1 MKRQTIHMDD
11 GTVFTA
17 MDLRGTPKPVYS
29 QELKEEADRM
39 VADQTAA
46 LRKGLPHD
54 PVGDRVLH
62 TSMDSLLYW
71 LWRSHV
77 HSTEIGDLVDEALL
91 ATELGRPCVLLRNLE
106 HPAKRHIWVAD
117 TVRSKLAEM
126 EKAVADGDM
135 VKLAS
140 LLPWDGLGLDKHGQV
155 KVVGMDELGEHLRWG
170 AGLGLWKTGD
180 DNTRASVRSY
190 CSMVIAALPLMTD
203 AEIDGFAER
212 EVASLGIPILP
223 ESVEALRRV
232 LRSFRTRPLPEDRER
247 QIAHNQAIPE
257 GDLPHVVVRSGAC
270 IKAVGMMTPAV
281 CAKFLLNSLGR
292 NQPHVVRGYIS
303 DFGQFIEE
311 CGSDEDKA
319 ILAEAKSMA

>member
-1 MKRQTIHMDD
+1 MRRQTIHMND
-11 GTVFTA
+11 GTVFTVL
-17 MDLRGTPKPVYS
+17 DLRGTPKPVYS
-29 QELKEEADRM
+29 EELKEEADRL
-39 VADQTAA
+39 VADQTAG

-71 LWRSHV
+71 LWRSHF
-77 HSTEIGDLVDEALL
+77 HSTDVGDLVDEALL
-91 ATELGRPCVLLRNLE
+91 ATELGRPCVLLRDGE
-106 HPAKRHIWVAD
+106 DPSKRHIWVAD

-135 VKLAS
+135 VMLAG
-140 LLPWDGLGLDKHGQV
+140 LLPWDGLGLDKRGQV

-180 DNTRASVRSY
+180 DGTRASVREY
-190 CSMVIAALPLMTD
+190 CSMVTAALPLMPD
-203 AEIDGFAER
+203 AEVDGFVER
-212 EVASLGIPILP
+212 EVASLGVPVLP

-247 QIAHNQAIPE
+247 QVAHNRAVPK
-257 GDLPHVVVRSGAC
+257 GSHPHVVVRSGAC
-270 IKAVGMMTPAV
+270 TKEVSMMTPAV
-281 CAKFLLNSLGR
+281 CAKLLRNSLGR
-292 NQPHVVRGYIS
+292 NQPHLVRGHVS

-319 ILAEAKSMA
+319 IVAEAKTMV